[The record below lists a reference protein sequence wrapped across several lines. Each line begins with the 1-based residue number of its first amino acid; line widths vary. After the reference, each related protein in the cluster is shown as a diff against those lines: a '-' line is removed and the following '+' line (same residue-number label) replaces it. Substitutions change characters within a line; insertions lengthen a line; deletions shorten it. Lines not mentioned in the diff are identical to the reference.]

1 MLYQKTWAQNLRQ
14 VSVLCMGFF
23 PFFFSTVIET
33 SEYSETSFF
42 YFDLKVN
49 INSKHFNRYRNR
61 NVAFFLNL
69 DFKICTEINVI
80 WTRYPSFVCSWTQ
93 LSLTPLITIYYYI
106 LLYNYYTITKE
117 EPAYKMP
124 SRLTCRRARK
134 HMLWWL

>member
-1 MLYQKTWAQNLRQ
+1 
-14 VSVLCMGFF
+14 MGFF

-80 WTRYPSFVCSWTQ
+80 
-93 LSLTPLITIYYYI
+93 
-106 LLYNYYTITKE
+106 
-117 EPAYKMP
+117 
-124 SRLTCRRARK
+124 
-134 HMLWWL
+134 